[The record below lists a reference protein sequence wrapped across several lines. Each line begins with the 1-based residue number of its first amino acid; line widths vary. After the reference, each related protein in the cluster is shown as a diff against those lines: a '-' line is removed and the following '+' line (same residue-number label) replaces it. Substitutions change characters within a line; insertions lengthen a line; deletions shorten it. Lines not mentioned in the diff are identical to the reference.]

1 MGATA
6 LRRSLAL
13 LSCLACVVM
22 LAGCLPDAATEGTAP
37 EVVTSTPRPCLRR
50 RP

>member
-1 MGATA
+1 MGTTA

-22 LAGCLPDAATEGTAP
+22 LAGCLPAGRGNGGHRPRGRHLNAP
-37 EVVTSTPRPCLRR
+37 A
-50 RP
+50 